1 MILSAAELFRAME
14 DHLGHGV
21 APVLTHCWDRRA
33 LAEGGTP
40 GWTCRRSVPPRLD
53 DLTDPPGGLITGS
66 PLAGAP
72 SAFHSANIRS
82 RKLNLFAILQMG
94 QHASVVIAR
103 AIATLVGRIVVSLRM
118 PMLTMFDILQFAG
131 VVGGAVFGYRFG
143 AGIGG
148 TVGGILGSTVGI
160 AVGWIAGRLPFVV
173 SFWWLRRSLKRA
185 SVANLRS
192 RLEREYFISHLIIA
206 ELVTRGEPVESFRLT
221 VEHQLASQSADV
233 QRFGQTNAQLWF
245 PELVGGPAA
254 G

>member
-103 AIATLVGRIVVSLRM
+103 AIATLVGRIVVMQQESHVIAYESPGTLAISAQSALLSCL
-118 PMLTMFDILQFAG
+118 PGVFALVTYAAHQWQDVPKFVGYLFWPLLAVG
-131 VVGGAVFGYRFG
+131 VVTGFICFARFRRAYRGRSRPWFVSLSIAAHFLVLLVGVPFLLLLVVGALTG
-143 AGIGG
+143 
-148 TVGGILGSTVGI
+148 
-160 AVGWIAGRLPFVV
+160 
-173 SFWWLRRSLKRA
+173 
-185 SVANLRS
+185 NLR
-192 RLEREYFISHLIIA
+192 
-206 ELVTRGEPVESFRLT
+206 
-221 VEHQLASQSADV
+221 
-233 QRFGQTNAQLWF
+233 
-245 PELVGGPAA
+245 
-254 G
+254 